1 MKGLKTTPV
10 SHILLGE
17 QDKQSVECPRCGF
30 EMKSMTACHM
40 ICTNCGGHM
49 DCSEKGLTWG

>member
-1 MKGLKTTPV
+1 MLEP
-10 SHILLGE
+10 E
-17 QDKQSVECPRCGF
+17 QEKVVECPRCGF